1 MDEKYCT
8 KCGITKSLSEFHK
21 NKTKPQGVSSECSK
35 CGRETKKLYRENNKE
50 KRREKDRLYYEN
62 NKEKE
67 RERHR
72 LYYENNK
79 EKERE
84 RDKLYY
90 ENNKEKVRERSKLYR
105 ENNKEKTLLKHARTR
120 ARKKGLPFSITEKDI
135 VIPDVCPVL
144 GIPLFS
150 GEGHMIDN
158 SPNLDRIFP
167 EKGYVP
173 GNVRVISQRANRIK
187 NDATV
192 EEMRAVLRDM
202 QKQVILLESRAR
214 NET

>member
-1 MDEKYCT
+1 MDKKYCT
-8 KCGITKSLSEFHK
+8 KCGITKSLSEFNK
-21 NKTKPQGVSSECSK
+21 NQTRPQGVNGECRK
-35 CGRETKKLYRENNKE
+35 CRREISRLYRENNKE
-50 KRREKDRLYYEN
+50 KVKERGRLYYEN
-62 NKEKE
+62 NKEKV
-67 RERHR
+67 
-72 LYYENNK
+72 K
-79 EKERE
+79 EKG
-84 RDKLYY
+84 KLYY
-90 ENNKEKVRERSKLYR
+90 ENNKEKI
-105 ENNKEKTLLKHARTR
+105 LLKQARKR

-144 GIPLFS
+144 DIPLFS

-187 NDATV
+187 SDATV